1 MNMYKLSYNS
11 TLDGYILN
19 YEFSK
24 KAGISSN
31 AYRFWKGVTAV
42 KYDECRVVFLKISTI
57 PKKYLDI
64 AKECTNLD
72 GYVQS
77 QAFCKY
83 TGLAPSHLIK
93 SNNSKVY
100 GFLDILDIG
109 RVKFVNLRK
118 FYDDLGLD
126 YNYHIYIEKCKY
138 FGPSPLEKKIKLSDG
153 MCVGYY

>member
-1 MNMYKLSYNS
+1 MKMYKISHNT

-24 KAGISSN
+24 IAKISSN
-31 AYRFWKGVTAV
+31 AYRFWKDIIAV
-42 KYDECRVVFLKISTI
+42 KYDGCRVVFLKINTI
-57 PKKYLDI
+57 PKKYKNI
-64 AKECTNLD
+64 VENCTKLN
-72 GYVQS
+72 GFVQS

-83 TGLAPSHLIK
+83 TGLASSHLIK

-100 GFLDILDIG
+100 SFLDILDIG
-109 RVKFVNLRK
+109 TVKFVNLRK

-126 YNYHIYIEKCKY
+126 YSYHIYIEKCRY
-138 FGPSPLEKKIKLSDG
+138 FGPSPFEKKIKLSNG

>member
-11 TLDGYILN
+11 MLDGYVLN

-24 KAGISSN
+24 IAGISSN
-31 AYRFWKGVTAV
+31 AYRFWKSVTAV
-42 KYDECRVVFLKISTI
+42 KYDECRAVFLKISTI
-57 PKKYLDI
+57 PKKYVDVV
-64 AKECTNLD
+64 KRCTDLD

-100 GFLDILDIG
+100 AFLDILDIG

-138 FGPSPLEKKIKLSDG
+138 FGPSPLEKKIKLSDD